1 MLHQG
6 PFSARLHG
14 YLEYLIGAFFVASP
28 FVFGF
33 EATAATA
40 IGIVGGVA
48 LILLAATSSTG
59 RPALA
64 GMVPVGLHVLFD
76 VVIAGFLIASPFILG
91 FSGEAAPTALFI
103 VAGVLHLLVMIGTR
117 FLPPEAEPDVG

>member
-14 YLEYLIGAFFVASP
+14 LLEYLVGAFFVASP
-28 FVFGF
+28 FIFGF
-33 EATAATA
+33 DATAATA

-48 LILLAATSSTG
+48 LIMLAATSSTG
-59 RPALA
+59 PALTR
-64 GMVPVGLHVLFD
+64 MVPASLHALFD
-76 VVIAGFLIASPFILG
+76 LGIAGFLIASPFFLG

-103 VAGVLHLLVMIGTR
+103 VAGVLHLLVTIGTR
-117 FLPPEAEPDVG
+117 FVPEEATATPGA